1 MAPIDVLLNKL
12 AQHSP
17 LESDDIKKIR
27 HLPCSTQ
34 VLSSGQDFV
43 RQGDFPRAS
52 AIVVEGLVARY
63 HTLESGGRQYLSYH
77 LPGDWPDAQA
87 LFLERMDHSVCAVGR
102 AVVCAVPHNEL
113 IELFCERPTIA
124 FAVWRQ
130 TLIDASIFREAITN
144 NSSRDALT
152 RLAHLFCELY
162 FRAKQAGLVKANIY
176 NLPLTQAQIG
186 ETLGMSLVSV
196 NRNLQ
201 RLRKHAPADFKAGK
215 LIVRDWE
222 KLAALGE
229 FDPQYLHQQL
239 RAKK

>member
-17 LESDDIKKIR
+17 LEFDDIKKIR

-34 VLSSGQDFV
+34 VLSPGQDFV
-43 RQGDFPRAS
+43 RQGD
-52 AIVVEGLVARY
+52 
-63 HTLESGGRQYLSYH
+63 
-77 LPGDWPDAQA
+77 
-87 LFLERMDHSVCAVGR
+87 
-102 AVVCAVPHNEL
+102 
-113 IELFCERPTIA
+113 
-124 FAVWRQ
+124 
-130 TLIDASIFREAITN
+130 
-144 NSSRDALT
+144 
-152 RLAHLFCELY
+152 
-162 FRAKQAGLVKANIY
+162 
-176 NLPLTQAQIG
+176 LTQTQIG

-222 KLAALGE
+222 KLAAFGE
-229 FDPQYLHQQL
+229 FDAQYLHQKL

>member
-1 MAPIDVLLNKL
+1 
-12 AQHSP
+12 
-17 LESDDIKKIR
+17 
-27 HLPCSTQ
+27 
-34 VLSSGQDFV
+34 
-43 RQGDFPRAS
+43 
-52 AIVVEGLVARY
+52 
-63 HTLESGGRQYLSYH
+63 
-77 LPGDWPDAQA
+77 
-87 LFLERMDHSVCAVGR
+87 
-102 AVVCAVPHNEL
+102 L

-152 RLAHLFCELY
+152 RLVHLFCELY
-162 FRAKQAGLVKANIY
+162 FRAKQAGLVKANIC
-176 NLPLTQAQIG
+176 NLPSTQTQIG

-239 RAKK
+239 RRRSELRRPEPRGEALNFGNPASQLSQSTCSFPEASGHFDCVFGAIAGQQRIRPTLAIPALLFADYAGACHRAGHFGPDPLGSSAP

>member
-12 AQHSP
+12 AEHSP
-17 LESDDIKKIR
+17 LEFDDIKKIR
-27 HLPCSTQ
+27 LLPCTTQ
-34 VLSSGQDFV
+34 VLSPGQDFV

-52 AIVVEGLVARY
+52 AIVIEGLIARY

-87 LFLERMDHSVCAVGR
+87 LFLDRMDHSVCAVGR
-102 AVVCAVPHNEL
+102 AMVCAVPHNEL

-144 NSSRDALT
+144 NSSRDGLT

-162 FRAKQAGLVKANIY
+162 FRAKQAGLVKANIC
-176 NLPLTQAQIG
+176 NLPLTQTQIG

-229 FDPQYLHQQL
+229 FDPQYLHQKL